1 MGKFGNSGDA
11 MLFSKVY
18 LVFPQLVTAFIEV
31 VAEKDV
37 SWKSF
42 ANFYGGLSLQLRL

>member
-1 MGKFGNSGDA
+1 MGKFSNYGDG
-11 MLFSKVY
+11 MLFSKVC
-18 LVFPQLVTAFIEV
+18 LVFPQLVAAFMEV

-42 ANFYGGLSLQLRL
+42 ANFYGG